1 MLIDILFIAIV
12 ITAIFKGYSKGL
24 IMAVFSA
31 VSIFVGLIAATKLS
45 AVVANYLH
53 ANAHINWYWLPV
65 ISFALV
71 MFAVVLL
78 IILGGK
84 FVQKTFEVALL
95 GWANRLGG
103 IVLFF
108 CIYITVLSV
117 ILFFA
122 EKINFISEDTV
133 KNSKTY
139 FFIQPWGP
147 LAINAIG
154 YIIPIFKGL
163 FEQLSHFFEKVAAKN
178 S

>member
-1 MLIDILFIAIV
+1 MFIDVLFIAIL

-31 VSIFVGLIAATKLS
+31 VAIFVGLIAATKLS

-71 MFAVVLL
+71 MFVVVFL
-78 IILGGK
+78 IKLGAK
-84 FVQKTFEVALL
+84 FVQKTVEVALL
-95 GWANRLGG
+95 GWANRIGG

-122 EKINFISEDTV
+122 EKINFISGDTV

-147 LAINAIG
+147 LAIDGIG
-154 YIIPIFKGL
+154 YVVPIFKGL
-163 FEQLSHFFEKVAAKN
+163 FQQLSQFFEKVTVK
-178 S
+178 